1 VRRGRFSMRC
11 VRACISSKPS
21 LSPARLPSRP
31 LALSRSE
38 ASVFAWSGPRRRSS
52 PHIDKAH
59 LKSPI
64 PKQQVINNIDLI
76 VKTLLL
82 CYCDQSM
89 KRNTTCQLHRLVIS
103 QCVRAAVVHGDKNLL
118 PARQPKPGHP
128 GLDLRVHRQLH
139 GLI

>member
-1 VRRGRFSMRC
+1 M
-11 VRACISSKPS
+11 RACVHKFKALTQPS
-21 LSPARLPSRP
+21 PSVSP

-64 PKQQVINNIDLI
+64 LKQQVINNLHLI

-82 CYCDQSM
+82 CHCDQSM
-89 KRNTTCQLHRLVIS
+89 ERNTTCTLHRLVS
-103 QCVRAAVVHGDKNLL
+103 LSVNACLQLAVVHGDKNLL

-128 GLDLRVHRQLH
+128 GLDLRLHRQLH

>member
-1 VRRGRFSMRC
+1 MRC

-89 KRNTTCQLHRLVIS
+89 ERNTTCTLHRLGSLSVNACL
-103 QCVRAAVVHGDKNLL
+103 QLAVVHGDKNLL

-128 GLDLRVHRQLH
+128 GLDRRVHRQLH